1 MEKIDTVDS
10 KTNLP
15 YYIFVNNGDR
25 LYLLGKDGNYLED
38 NNSSEAM
45 TFNDIIDAA
54 VYIEKHGL
62 QRIATIRK
70 VKYK

>member
-54 VYIEKHGL
+54 VYIEKH
-62 QRIATIRK
+62 
-70 VKYK
+70 